1 MESEHTIDLFA
12 LTLPYAPKMVELVPP
27 DSVAHGGASI
37 AHATAVDGFSV
48 ILFAYVGQTE
58 NDLIRLYLNDEFA
71 NEVTIAKGEE
81 SENTTLTIPSE
92 RFQRG
97 RNNIKFGV
105 KRPSQ
110 NEEFTKNLILLY
122 RSSPP
127 GDVPPVLAIKVSHES
142 IGTDEADDVSVT
154 VTYKNAQWYDRI
166 FVDCN
171 GVVVRHQLVPDVVP
185 PIAAAP
191 QTIAIPI
198 AREVL
203 EQGGDDSD
211 FTFKFRVVDNLTNPN
226 GPSIWS
232 DIVNAD
238 VHLDRITLAMPILRE
253 ILAENNDD
261 PAIVD
266 LAKLNG
272 GPLWALI
279 HLIDAIW
286 DVGDEIH
293 LTFTALVNGSPVA
306 THEQTLPIAQVPGQF
321 SWDIPNSKV
330 IAASVVRVIYEQVR
344 NGAVIA
350 TSKTATAQVTGEAAE
365 YDVPTFTNAPYTI
378 APAGRLNVE
387 LLLSTSSNTPV
398 PGGKVRLTLPLNFEY
413 ANGGSGPRDFIADDV
428 GRLSV
433 SGVKGA
439 LGPGSY
445 NLSATSGAQVANATV
460 TVTGLGPVGS
470 FPVGN
475 GPNGIAVS
483 PDGTR
488 AYVCKDN
495 HMVSVIDTATNRVLT
510 NIPVGLVPTD
520 ITVSPDGARAYVCNL
535 TSHTVSVF
543 DTATDQ
549 VLTTIPVGTHPIEIT
564 VSPDGTRAY
573 VNNQTSHTVSV
584 IDTATDQVLTN
595 ILVGTSPTG
604 IAVSPDG
611 TRAYICNMYS
621 QTVSVLD
628 TATNRVLTNI
638 SVGTRPSGIAVSPDG
653 TRAYVTDSSSHTV
666 SVIDTATNRALTN
679 IPGVIS
685 PYKIAVSPDGTRAY
699 VINQTSH
706 RVSVIDTAT
715 DRVRTNIPVGAYPKG
730 IAVSPDGSRAY
741 VCNNASHTVSV
752 IDTTT
757 NGS

>member
-350 TSKTATAQVTGEAAE
+350 TSKTATAQVTGAGQH
-365 YDVPTFTNAPYTI
+365 DVLTFTNAPYTI
-378 APAGRLNVE
+378 APAGRLKNVE
-387 LLLSTSSNTPV
+387 LLLSTRNNTPV
-398 PGGKVRLTLPLNFEY
+398 PGGKLSLILPPNFEY
-413 ANGGSGPRDFIADDV
+413 ANGGSGPRDFITDAV

-439 LGPGSY
+439 LDPGSY

-470 FPVGN
+470 ITVGN
-475 GPNGIAVS
+475 TPRRVAVS

-488 AYVCKDN
+488 AYVCN
-495 HMVSVIDTATNRVLT
+495 H
-510 NIPVGLVPTD
+510 G
-520 ITVSPDGARAYVCNL
+520 
-535 TSHTVSVF
+535 
-543 DTATDQ
+543 
-549 VLTTIPVGTHPIEIT
+549 
-564 VSPDGTRAY
+564 
-573 VNNQTSHTVSV
+573 SHTVSV
-584 IDTATDQVLTN
+584 IDTATNQVLTD
-595 ILVGTSPTG
+595 IRVGIAPWEVAVSPDGTRAYVCNAAGGTVSVIDTATHQVLTDIRVGNGPTG

-611 TRAYICNMYS
+611 TRAYVSNYGSHTVSVIDTATDRVLPNIQVGINPREVAVSPDGTRAYVCNWS
-621 QTVSVLD
+621 SRTVSVLD
-628 TATNRVLTNI
+628 TATDRVLRDIPIGNY
-638 SVGTRPSGIAVSPDG
+638 PYGIAVSPDG
-653 TRAYVTDSSSHTV
+653 TRAYVSHNLSHTV
-666 SVIDTATNRALTN
+666 
-679 IPGVIS
+679 
-685 PYKIAVSPDGTRAY
+685 AVL
-699 VINQTSH
+699 
-706 RVSVIDTAT
+706 DTAT
-715 DRVRTNIPVGAYPKG
+715 DRVLTDIPVGTGPYE

-741 VCNNASHTVSV
+741 VSNQGSNQGSHTVSV
-752 IDTTT
+752 IAV
-757 NGS
+757 